1 MLVIWAK
8 SGLHNLTRRKD
19 VLAMLPTGF
28 GKSIIFQL
36 FLCVVTYPYI
46 WKAFAILWR
55 NVIKNRCFPFVFD
68 HERPSRTVKTTRVLG
83 CNQRNRKRIGRER
96 GKIAFA
102 FLKNCSRKPWEL
114 ASQIMDVG
122 TRRGKIGPAKGGS
135 GFRWSP
141 SVTVVPL
148 GPSSLEYS
156 SSTLESY
163 KTRDSLSV

>member
-1 MLVIWAK
+1 MKLLASKSNEKNFFLRSQLCTRAYVRIWTLRPCHHK
-8 SGLHNLTRRKD
+8 S
-19 VLAMLPTGF
+19 
-28 GKSIIFQL
+28 L
-36 FLCVVTYPYI
+36 FCLI
-46 WKAFAILWR
+46 
-55 NVIKNRCFPFVFD
+55 FD
-68 HERPSRTVKTTRVLG
+68 HERSSQTVKTTRVLG
-83 CNQRNRKRIGRER
+83 CNQRNRKRTGRER

-156 SSTLESY
+156 SSTLEPY